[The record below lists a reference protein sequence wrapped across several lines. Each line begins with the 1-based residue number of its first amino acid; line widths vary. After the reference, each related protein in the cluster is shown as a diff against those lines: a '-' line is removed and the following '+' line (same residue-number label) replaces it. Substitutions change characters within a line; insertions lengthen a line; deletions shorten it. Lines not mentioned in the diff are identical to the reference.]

1 MSKNRYLTRP
11 RTKLYDANYNI
22 GESYYKSALDSIDRK
37 YSPRV
42 SSTPPRLPSAHAD
55 LLERHAKAFEEEDL
69 TTSRKRA
76 EKHITESNVFDT
88 RGGLLAQ
95 KTLDDVQNDLDEE
108 TTSLLNR
115 IRANRKK
122 VAAVDDVEMDS
133 VFSNLQSRR
142 MINRSEKILD
152 SVGINDNSR
161 RALDEQVSFKRE
173 MKLAQERNNNDLTK
187 WKSLDFEADKESAA
201 AVRARQTKN
210 RLHDIEDEMTD
221 LAERQEA
228 RKRRVAKF
236 KAMVAENS
244 EESESVGKAMH
255 SLSLSSRK
263 EEKTVHF

>member
-55 LLERHAKAFEEEDL
+55 LLERHAKAFEDEDL
-69 TTSRKRA
+69 ATSRRRA

-95 KTLDDVQNDLDEE
+95 KAMDDAQNDIDEE
-108 TTSLLNR
+108 TSSLLNR

-122 VAAVDDVEMDS
+122 IAAADDVEMDS
-133 VFSNLQSRR
+133 VYSNLQSRR
-142 MINRSEKILD
+142 MINRSDKILD
-152 SVGINDNSR
+152 SVGINDTSR
-161 RALDEQVSFKRE
+161 RALDEQVSIKRE
-173 MKLAQERNNNDLTK
+173 MKMAEEKRNNDLTK
-187 WKSLDFEADKESAA
+187 WKPLEFEADKESAA
-201 AVRARQTKN
+201 LLRARQTKN
-210 RLHDIEDEMTD
+210 RLHDIEDEMAD
-221 LAERQEA
+221 LAEKQEA

-236 KAMVAENS
+236 KALVAENS
-244 EESESVGKAMH
+244 EETEAIGKALH
-255 SLSLSSRK
+255 SVSISSRK
-263 EEKTVHF
+263 EERSVHF